1 MATKKITLNELRSLV
16 KQIIKEET
24 GEKTINELFG
34 FGGGSLKPNTRVKD
48 NKTNFEWLIDK
59 FVKKTDAGDIY
70 IVRDPSGSGK
80 TQQMYTNQFSVIK

>member
-16 KQIIKEET
+16 KEIISEEM
-24 GEKTINELFG
+24 KVNELFG

-59 FVKKTDAGDIY
+59 FVKKTDVGDIY

-80 TQQMYTNQFSVIK
+80 TQQMYTNQFSVVK